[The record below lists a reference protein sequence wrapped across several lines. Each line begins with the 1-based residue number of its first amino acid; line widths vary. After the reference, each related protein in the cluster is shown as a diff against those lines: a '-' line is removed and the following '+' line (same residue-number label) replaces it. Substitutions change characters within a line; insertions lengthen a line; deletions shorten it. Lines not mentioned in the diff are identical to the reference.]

1 MPLTSY
7 RQLSALAHPTELA
20 PERKQDQKH
29 KDQRERGR
37 ERKPEKEVEMRYRFE
52 EQALIT
58 ISHLIPIIP
67 VHPARL
73 SAVQGSK
80 DEKVSTFSF
89 IVKKIKIIKV
99 KQHFQS
105 LHLERTDFSSRTI
118 SVQVDSD
125 LYVPHPVTGTAESFA
140 RLSKSTNCARSLLP
154 DPFSS
159 ATPLVPLH
167 ASLAWPL
174 YQARSVHL
182 FS

>member
-7 RQLSALAHPTELA
+7 RRLSARAHPTELA
-20 PERKQDQKH
+20 PEGKQDRKH
-29 KDQRERGR
+29 KHQRERGR
-37 ERKPEKEVEMRYRFE
+37 ERKPEKEVEMRFCFE

-73 SAVQGSK
+73 SAVQGFK

-89 IVKKIKIIKV
+89 TVKKIKIIKV

-140 RLSKSTNCARSLLP
+140 KPSKSTKLCKIP
-154 DPFSS
+154 
-159 ATPLVPLH
+159 
-167 ASLAWPL
+167 AS
-174 YQARSVHL
+174 
-182 FS
+182 